1 MDYHINPVMQ
11 FVEMK
16 AHESFSAVSN
26 KSTTILSP
34 DAHQSATQYED
45 NRKKESATNVTHS
58 EPSSAGQGY
67 PK

>member
-1 MDYHINPVMQ
+1 MRAFQWCH
-11 FVEMK
+11 
-16 AHESFSAVSN
+16 N

-34 DAHQSATQYED
+34 DAHQSATQYD
-45 NRKKESATNVTHS
+45 NNRKKESATNVTHS